1 LRRHN
6 PTALGFTGHEHID
19 LFELVNM
26 DGRVYDPRLGRFLSP
41 DPYVQDPTYSQSL
54 NRYSYCVNNPLVFY
68 DPSGYTWLSRAWKW
82 AKNNVGTIITVTYLT
97 AAVVCA
103 ILVPPLGFAMLG
115 AYIGGAMTN
124 NWELNAEKWNWSSPA
139 TYGGIIIGAIAGY
152 LVGYGLVHP
161 RTVKL
166 SLKFGFADLACVG
179 VDIYK
184 NDFRFTWT
192 TNAGGRGDIPLS
204 GKHQTPEE
212 LTNKGINEAREA
224 AYLASQRVDED
235 GYLTFFEAR
244 FHYQYGGG
252 TPVFVDLNKIDLSK
266 VSLKDFNE
274 EGYATVKLDWE
285 HFSNVND
292 ALVHGTIQLELVG
305 KTNYAKIVEPGY
317 GMYNFEMHPW
327 DNAYNIFVRNPA
339 TIMGWAV
346 NSLSVV
352 PVPAS
357 FPVIIPIGGTPY
369 PIYYRGR
376 VRIKP

>member
-6 PTALGFTGHEHID
+6 PTARGYTGHEHID

-82 AKNNVGTIITVTYLT
+82 AKNNVGTIITVTYLA

-161 RTVKL
+161 GTVKL

-204 GKHQTPEE
+204 GKNRTPEE
-212 LTNKGINEAREA
+212 LTNKGINEAREMA
-224 AYLASQRVDED
+224 
-235 GYLTFFEAR
+235 
-244 FHYQYGGG
+244 HYYESDNWESYYKNQYGDPSVSLEEFATYYKGKTENQIIYG
-252 TPVFVDLNKIDLSK
+252 QSSFLGYKFPNNMDYRYVRIGNGREVDMIHFMVVGRRGHLLGIANEVKQAFSLSK
-266 VSLKDFNE
+266 SAF
-274 EGYATVKLDWE
+274 YPRMY
-285 HFSNVND
+285 
-292 ALVHGTIQLELVG
+292 IQ
-305 KTNYAKIVEPGY
+305 
-317 GMYNFEMHPW
+317 MH
-327 DNAYNIFVRNPA
+327 
-339 TIMGWAV
+339 
-346 NSLSVV
+346 
-352 PVPAS
+352 
-357 FPVIIPIGGTPY
+357 
-369 PIYYRGR
+369 
-376 VRIKP
+376 